1 MGARKH
7 ASQVSRAFARIA
19 HQAACPARGQYPR
32 ALQAVPDADAA
43 CMVIAPEKSGGDPL
57 RLAHAILCA
66 VWGQD
71 RLDFLD
77 RALAA

>member
-1 MGARKH
+1 M
-7 ASQVSRAFARIA
+7 
-19 HQAACPARGQYPR
+19 
-32 ALQAVPDADAA
+32 QAVPDADAA

>member
-1 MGARKH
+1 MDITATGRPPLKL
-7 ASQVSRAFARIA
+7 FED
-19 HQAACPARGQYPR
+19 RGQYPR
-32 ALQAVPDADAA
+32 ALQAVSDAAAA

-57 RLAHAILCA
+57 SLAHAILCA